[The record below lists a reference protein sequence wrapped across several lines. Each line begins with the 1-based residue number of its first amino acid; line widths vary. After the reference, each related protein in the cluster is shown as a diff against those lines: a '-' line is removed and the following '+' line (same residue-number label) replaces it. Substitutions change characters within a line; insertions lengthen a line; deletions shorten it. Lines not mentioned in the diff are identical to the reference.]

1 MSRDITSTFSRRT
14 LLRGVAGGL
23 AGGLAAPAVISGS
36 AWAQAKYPTRPI
48 RVVVPFGAGG
58 VADITVRIVTE
69 RLGEKIGGRFVIEN
83 APGAGGSLAATRV
96 ASSAPDGY
104 TLALFSNGTAV
115 SVGLFKQ
122 LPFDPVNGFVPIST
136 LGLFDF
142 ILATNKETGYTKLA
156 DMIADAKAKPGK
168 LNIATVI
175 AGSTQNLSAVLFNTE
190 AGIKTE
196 IVIYRTTPDALVSLL
211 RNDAQLI
218 IDSYASLKGSI
229 EDKNLVA
236 LATSGA
242 AQSPVLPD
250 VPPVAATVPGF
261 DATSW
266 NALFAKTGTPP
277 EMVQILNA
285 GLQEVLVEPE
295 VKRKLLEL
303 GIVATASTPGDLG
316 NRLATDI
323 KRWAA
328 VIDKAGIPKQ

>member
-1 MSRDITSTFSRRT
+1 MTNELTRTPSRRT
-14 LLRGVAGGL
+14 LLRGAAGGL
-23 AGGLAAPAVISGS
+23 VGGLAAPFVVSAS
-36 AWAQAKYPTRPI
+36 AWAQAKYPNRPI
-48 RVVVPFGAGG
+48 KVVVPFGAGG

-69 RLGEKIGGRFVIEN
+69 RLGDKVGARFVVEN

-142 ILATNKETGYTKLA
+142 VLATNKQTGYTKLA
-156 DMIADAKAKPGK
+156 DLIADAKKRPGA

-175 AGSTQNLSAVLFNTE
+175 AGSTQNLSAVLFNGE
-190 AGIKTE
+190 ADIKTE
-196 IVIYRTTPDALVSLL
+196 IVVYRTTPDALVSVL
-211 RNDAQLI
+211 RNDAQLV

-242 AQSPVLPD
+242 RQSPVLPD

-266 NALFAKTGTPP
+266 NALFVKSGTP
-277 EMVQILNA
+277 EEVVRILNA

-303 GIVATASTPGDLG
+303 GIVASASTPGELSD
-316 NRLATDI
+316 RLTTDI
-323 KRWAA
+323 KRWTA